1 MQVKPR
7 LERKGMQAH
16 KKRRKDRRRRKKGDS
31 RWEERTRRKSKGDD
45 RRRRK
50 LENRRMLS
58 RKKSTVAGNGYEE
71 QGASQQ
77 RVTGSKDLLARGTKS
92 EGKTRVS
99 RQAMKE
105 AKKVRRGRKERL
117 GSMEGTKTKV
127 RNRCVDTGNGRS
139 MIRWFRKSGRQV
151 RERGRRGK
159 LEGVFRVSW

>member
-7 LERKGMQAH
+7 LERKGMQVH
-16 KKRRKDRRRRKKGDS
+16 KKRRKDRRRRQKGDR
-31 RWEERTRRKSKGDD
+31 RWEERTRRKSKGED

-50 LENRRMLS
+50 FEKRRTLS
-58 RKKSTVAGNGYEE
+58 RKKSPVALNGSEE
-71 QGASQQ
+71 KGKE
-77 RVTGSKDLLARGTKS
+77 RK
-92 EGKTRVS
+92 KTRVS

-105 AKKVRRGRKERL
+105 EKKVRRGRKERL

-139 MIRWFRKSGRQV
+139 LIRWFRKSGRQV